1 MATFPKSDHD
11 AVIVAAVRTPVG
23 KLFGALQSV
32 RPDDLAA
39 RVLGAV
45 VERAGVSSADVDE
58 VFVGCANQ
66 AGEDNRNIARM
77 ALLLAGFPNTVPGV
91 TVNRLCASGLEAI
104 NQAARMILCGD
115 AKIAVAGG
123 VESMSRAPWV
133 MPKPIDQKPSG
144 NVQMFDTALG
154 WRFPNP
160 RMAELFPLEAMGE
173 TAENLVE
180 QFHIS
185 RDDQDNFAAES
196 HRRAHAA
203 WNLSAFADEIIAV
216 TLAQKHGPPVVVD
229 KDEGIRPD
237 TSATAL
243 AALKPVFRKNGTVT
257 AGNSSTL
264 NDGAS
269 ALLLMSRREA
279 VHRNLPILAT
289 HRGAASC
296 GVDPRMMGIGP
307 VGAINKLL
315 ARTNLAVGDIDLFE
329 LNEAFAAQA
338 LAVMRQLDI
347 PLEKTNPFG
356 GAIAIGH
363 PLGMSGARISTT
375 LTHELKRS
383 NKRFGIAALCV
394 GVGQGLAT
402 LFERE

>member
-1 MATFPKSDHD
+1 MTRFPKSDRD
-11 AVIVAAVRTPVG
+11 AVIVAATRTPVG
-23 KLFGALQSV
+23 KQFGALQSV

-39 RVLGAV
+39 LVLNTV
-45 VERAGVSSADVDE
+45 VERPGIDPVDVDE
-58 VFVGCANQ
+58 VILGCANQ

-77 ALLLAGFPNTVPGV
+77 ALLLAGFPHSVPGV

-104 NQAARMILCGD
+104 NQAARLIVCGE
-115 AKIAVAGG
+115 AKIVVAGG

-185 RDDQDNFAAES
+185 REDQDNFAAES

-203 WNLSAFADEIIAV
+203 WNRSVFSDEIVNV
-216 TLAQKHGPPVVVD
+216 TLAHKKGPPVVVE

-237 TSATAL
+237 TSVATL
-243 AALKPVFRKNGTVT
+243 ASLKPAFRKNGTVT

-264 NDGAS
+264 NDGAA
-269 ALLLMSRREA
+269 ALLVMSRNEA
-279 VHRNLPILAT
+279 ARRNLPILAT
-289 HRGAASC
+289 HRGGASC
-296 GVDPRMMGIGP
+296 GVDPRVMGIGP
-307 VGAINKLL
+307 VGAIRKLL
-315 ARTNLAVGDIDLFE
+315 AHNGMTTDDIDLFE

-347 PLEKTNPFG
+347 SMDKTNVFG

-375 LTHELKRS
+375 LIHELKRS
-383 NKRFGIAALCV
+383 NKRFGIASLCV